1 MAAIAAWCN
10 QKFAR
15 IESLRTRTFPRG
27 SCFQPVY
34 YFPKM
39 VNLTNFYSKPSRF
52 VHHRYPRPAA
62 LVTGTSTNTMASPQA
77 LLPMWLSAVILLA
90 ALHHAAPSVFVARR
104 TLSRS
109 SAGCKPGSPARSPS
123 RPLLPTRR
131 LTLKRTDALQH
142 DLSMLPADTWGS
154 TTERCCSR
162 DSSWQP
168 TSPPP
173 KPSARRK
180 LARTDR
186 SQSIDLAPW
195 ALQAPPED

>member
-1 MAAIAAWCN
+1 MAAIAAWGN
-10 QKFAR
+10 KN
-15 IESLRTRTFPRG
+15 SLALNRCEPAPFRAAPG
-27 SCFQPVY
+27 SQPVY

-39 VNLTNFYSKPSRF
+39 VNLTNYHSKPSRF

-123 RPLLPTRR
+123 RPLLPTQA
-131 LTLKRTDALQH
+131 DAEANGRPPARPVDAARGHLGQH
-142 DLSMLPADTWGS
+142 D
-154 TTERCCSR
+154 
-162 DSSWQP
+162 
-168 TSPPP
+168 
-173 KPSARRK
+173 
-180 LARTDR
+180 RTVLF
-186 SQSIDLAPW
+186 QG
-195 ALQAPPED
+195 Q